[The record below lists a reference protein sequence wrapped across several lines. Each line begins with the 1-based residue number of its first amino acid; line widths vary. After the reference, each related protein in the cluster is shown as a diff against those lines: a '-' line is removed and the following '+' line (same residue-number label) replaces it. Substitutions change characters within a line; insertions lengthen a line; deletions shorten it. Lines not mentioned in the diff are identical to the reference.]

1 MMKTAIAAFG
11 LLLASAAQ
19 ATTSCVDSAH
29 APLEGQSNVPLPTGF
44 EPCDTGALIA
54 KGDTNIWRCK
64 VQPGFEDKV
73 GATYLVVI
81 EQGGRIVA
89 TERDDMEQGPLDAL
103 RWYEVDFDRDG
114 THEHVV
120 ARRVMETP
128 AHAIQQ
134 WRVSI
139 HSADWSKVITSFDGV
154 EDFGPDAMFRDSPD
168 EGCLILQTRYEALP
182 GEGEQLALKGSLWA
196 IVDDEPV
203 ALAEEP
209 EPRVLDAAFIA
220 ERQQAPYPDDYM
232 RTPFRWLYAR
242 DHEAEQAATSPQ
254 DEAAAKLLGAVRGY
268 VLLGEA
274 CREPLGN
281 DLADAFAINARA
293 ALERLGGDA
302 AAAQAFVKEASEVAA
317 YNCAGEG
324 PCWRKYFDMPDATD
338 AQGFAACATAA
349 AQAQEDFSTI
359 MVTAMTMG
367 SSQER

>member
-1 MMKTAIAAFG
+1 MKAAIAAFG
-11 LLLASAAQ
+11 LTLASTAQ

-29 APLEGQSNVPLPTGF
+29 APLEGQSNVAMPSGF
-44 EPCDTGALIA
+44 EPCDTGALI
-54 KGDTNIWRCK
+54 GHDGTNIWRCQVK
-64 VQPGFEDKV
+64 PGFEDKA
-73 GATYLVVI
+73 GATYLIVV
-81 EQGGRIVA
+81 EQGGRIVS
-89 TERDDMEQGPLDAL
+89 TEPDDMVHGPLDAM

-114 THEHVV
+114 AHEHVI

-139 HSADWSKVITSFDGV
+139 HSADWGKVITSFDGM
-154 EDFGPDAMFRDSPD
+154 EDFGPDAIFRDSPD

-182 GEGEQLALKGSLWA
+182 GEGEQLAMRGSLWT
-196 IVDDEPV
+196 IVDDELV

-209 EPRVLDAAFIA
+209 DPRVLDAAFIA

-232 RTPFRWLYAR
+232 RTPFRWLYGR
-242 DHEAEQAATSPQ
+242 DHEAQQAAATPQ

-274 CREPLGN
+274 CRDPLGN
-281 DLADAFAINARA
+281 DVADAFAINART
-293 ALERLGGDA
+293 ALEKLGGDP
-302 AAAQAFVKEASEVAA
+302 AAAQAFIKEASEVSA
-317 YNCAGEG
+317 YNCAGDV
-324 PCWRKYFDMPDATD
+324 PCWRRYFDMPDATD

-349 AQAQEDFSTI
+349 AKAQEDFSTI
-359 MVTAMTMG
+359 MVAAMTMG

>member
-1 MMKTAIAAFG
+1 MIKTAIAALG
-11 LLLASAAQ
+11 LMLASAAQ
-19 ATTSCVDSAH
+19 ATTSCVDAVH
-29 APLEGQSNVPLPTGF
+29 APLEGQSDMALPAGF
-44 EPCDTGALIA
+44 GACDTGALIA
-54 KGDTNIWRCK
+54 HDGTKIWRCK
-64 VQPGFEDKV
+64 VRPGFEDKV

-89 TERDDMEQGPLDAL
+89 TERDEMEQGPLDAM
-103 RWYEVDFDRDG
+103 RWYEVDFDGDG
-114 THEHVV
+114 THENVI

-134 WRVSI
+134 WRVTI
-139 HSADWSKVITSFDGV
+139 HSADWGKVITSFDGV
-154 EDFGPDAMFRDSPD
+154 EDFGPDAIFRDSPD

-196 IVDDEPV
+196 IVDGQPV

-242 DHEAEQAATSPQ
+242 GHEAEQAAAPSH

-281 DLADAFAINARA
+281 DLADAFAINART
-293 ALERLGGDA
+293 ALEKLGGDA
-302 AAAQAFVKEASEVAA
+302 AMAQAFVREASEIAA
-317 YNCAGEG
+317 HNCAGEG

-349 AQAQEDFSTI
+349 AGAQEDFSTI